1 MPIKS
6 IKEMSAHERRV
17 HSLSARMFST
27 IVKSCIIL
35 GLVILIIGLG
45 LYGLVL
51 SQQYIDSAFDLSCS
65 AASATGYGADSVS
78 LSKRVMEKYR
88 SLSEEQIQSI
98 GSSRYKALFAEFEVD
113 HDYEALS
120 DMLYSFLE
128 HNDVYDV
135 YLAMYDEEA
144 SRLVYIVD
152 PDPSFPY
159 YPGEWE
165 SVNRK
170 GMEKF
175 LNWDGEGLL
184 YDIEKTDIYGWI
196 CTTGTPIR
204 DESGNICAFLLVD
217 LTVNDVLRG
226 MGPYALQVSIA
237 IVIITIIMAGL
248 LTRKMNKT
256 VVRPINAIADAAV
269 EYVNDKR
276 NGVNDVDRF
285 QTLNIRTGDEIENLS
300 LVMADME
307 RDLTEIESNLTEVTA
322 KNEKISTELSLAAK
336 IQAEF
341 IPHVFP
347 PFPERTEFSLF
358 ATMTPAKEV
367 GGDFYD
373 FFMIDD
379 DHLCM
384 LVADVSGKGIPGA
397 LFMMVSKII
406 IQSCAMLGQTAAEIL
421 AKTNQAIC
429 SNNEAQMFL
438 TVWVGILDLCTGKLT
453 AANAGHEYPMIKAPD
468 GDYEMLKDR
477 HGFVI
482 GGLDESVYTEYELQ
496 LDPGSRIFVYTD
508 GLPEATDEEGR
519 MFGLNRILD
528 VLNEDPGADPEKVIS
543 NMNEAVDGFVKNAE
557 QFDDLT
563 MLSFEYKGCTQN
575 G

>member
-1 MPIKS
+1 
-6 IKEMSAHERRV
+6 MSAHERRV

-256 VVRPINAIADAAV
+256 VVKPINAIADAAV

>member
-1 MPIKS
+1 
-6 IKEMSAHERRV
+6 MSAHERRV